1 MRFQKKPEKRKK
13 NHLQIELKVQETT
26 VHQNSKSPALLQA
39 VSGKE
44 KKINDK
50 KQKNLRARKSRSSK
64 KACEVYHRNYMESQ

>member
-26 VHQNSKSPALLQA
+26 VHQNSKSPELLEA

-44 KKINDK
+44 KKIK
-50 KQKNLRARKSRSSK
+50 
-64 KACEVYHRNYMESQ
+64 